1 MSWRIHHIV
10 ILLLFLGCEEP
21 VDWNIDHGALDVIV
35 VEGMLT
41 NELKSHSIKLSKTIQ
56 VLNEIPRPASGAFVA
71 VRADNQV
78 IVFQEFP
85 QGSGVYY
92 SDTLQAVIN
101 KTYQLYVN
109 YQGKEFTASAE
120 MVPVGPLKP
129 LSFQLADESNAL
141 YSINFQDSNEPSI
154 KEYWISWGHLP
165 GFEETPLEESL
176 ARSFHYTL
184 SSLDVNQAFSPEKEK
199 VQFPAGTIILR
210 RKYSLSDDHQEFLRT
225 FLSETEWRGSVFDIQ
240 KGNVLTNL
248 SAGAL
253 GYFAVSSVVSD
264 TTIVLP

>member
-1 MSWRIHHIV
+1 MNWRIQHIV

-21 VDWNIDHGALDVIV
+21 IDWNIDDGNHEVIV

-41 NELKSHSIKLSKTIQ
+41 NELKSHTIRLSKTIND
-56 VLNEIPRPASGAFVA
+56 LNETPQSASGAFVA
-71 VRADNQV
+71 VRAENQV

-92 SDTLQAVIN
+92 SDTVQAVIN
-101 KTYQLYVN
+101 KIYQLYIN
-109 YQGKEFTASAE
+109 YQGREFTASAG

-129 LSFQLADESNAL
+129 LSFQLVDEVNGL

-184 SSLDVNQAFSPEKEK
+184 SSIDVNQAFSPEKDK
-199 VQFPAGTIILR
+199 VQFPVGSIVLR
-210 RKYSLSDDHQEFLRT
+210 KKYSLSEDHQAFLRT

-240 KGNVLTNL
+240 KGNVLSNL

-264 TTIVLP
+264 TTIVFP